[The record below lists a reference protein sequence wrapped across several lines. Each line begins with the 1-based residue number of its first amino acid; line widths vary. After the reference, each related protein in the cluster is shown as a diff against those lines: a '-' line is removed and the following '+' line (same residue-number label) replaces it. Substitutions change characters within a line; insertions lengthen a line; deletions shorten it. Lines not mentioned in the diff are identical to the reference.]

1 MVSVVLL
8 SQMFMSV
15 QASQDQET
23 VPGASQES
31 LQEEE
36 RNQAG
41 DTQED
46 QEKDEDTAEDANT
59 SDGEQKAP
67 SQEEE
72 GGAGGDSD
80 AGSEEE
86 SEDEESRE
94 YIKEAQKALDGI
106 AAQEPLMALVYL
118 CESYSLKESSDP
130 QSGNIAKIPS
140 GTTVFIKGMGVDED
154 FNLWYQVEAELS
166 GRTYTGYIQREYLAY
181 SNELFLEWEDTYFP
195 RMAMSVSGSGLYPDV
210 EAFPA
215 SYQDKLM
222 RLKQAHPNWIFVKQ
236 NTNLEWT
243 KVVSE
248 ENYKDRNLVSK
259 TMGAAYRGDYYGQGW
274 YYASKA
280 AVEYFL
286 DPRNFLDDTRVF
298 QFEQLTY
305 NPSYHSKAAVQN
317 ILSKTFMKGQLP
329 KADMTYADAF
339 YTIGISLKVSP
350 FHLACRVY
358 QEQGEGKSPLI
369 SGTYDAVPEYR
380 GYYNYFNIGASG
392 TTDKQVIE
400 TGLARARKEGWN
412 TPYASLKGGAGILS
426 VNYILRGQD
435 TLYLQKFDVDASDGT
450 LFTHQYMQNIS
461 APYSESAMVKRAYV
475 ETGALDNPFVFKIP
489 VYNNMPGAPCPV
501 PSQTATPTPAQT
513 PAPTAPAA
521 PTPTAKPTA
530 TAVPTPTAKPA
541 ATAESTPTAR
551 PEASAAVSPGTAPS
565 QRPSATKTPAASP
578 TRRPDE
584 GTGSTAKPTETASPA
599 ASPTATAEPTPT
611 AEPVQ
616 TPGLTVKPT
625 ATAAPT
631 PTAKPTATA
640 VPTPTAKP
648 AATAESTPTARPAAS
663 AAISPSAVPGQH
675 PSATKPPAASPTHRP
690 DEGVSQ
696 TPKPAETAPPTAA
709 PADKPA
715 AAQSPTAKPA
725 PTATPTSQPAATA
738 APTAKPAETAAPT
751 ATTASATVST
761 AAPEVKPGA
770 AEGTAK
776 PAAEPKATDAPA
788 DTPRENPTVAPTAIP
803 EATEAPGG
811 DAPDKAESFAKT
823 PSVNV
828 TQNTNSAG
836 VTVTAATPKPYTESG
851 EKKSVSMDMS
861 KTGMVYAQTLQQ
873 IKEQGMEVE
882 LRVGGQASWLIDG
895 SAIEGDELGDIN
907 LGVTFG
913 ESGIPKEQL
922 EILTENE
929 KYIEMS
935 LGHEGEFGFTI
946 VLSVKLEDAEP
957 GQYANLFYYNEA
969 EGDFEFM
976 CAAVVGNTKRAD
988 FEFSHAS
995 DYVIIIS
1002 SETKENLIQ
1011 EKTEML
1017 KEAKARELE
1026 AQAQAKEELPAK
1038 EPKKAAAIIALIL
1051 LGSIAVGI
1059 GVYLVMKRKDED

>member
-166 GRTYTGYIQREYLAY
+166 GSTYTGYIQREYLAY

-513 PAPTAPAA
+513 PAPTA
-521 PTPTAKPTA
+521 
-530 TAVPTPTAKPA
+530 
-541 ATAESTPTAR
+541 
-551 PEASAAVSPGTAPS
+551 
-565 QRPSATKTPAASP
+565 
-578 TRRPDE
+578 
-584 GTGSTAKPTETASPA
+584 
-599 ASPTATAEPTPT
+599 
-611 AEPVQ
+611 
-616 TPGLTVKPT
+616 
-625 ATAAPT
+625 TAAPT

-663 AAISPSAVPGQH
+663 AAISPSAAPGQH
-675 PSATKPPAASPTHRP
+675 PSATKPPKASPTHRP
-690 DEGVSQ
+690 DEGGSQ

-788 DTPRENPTVAPTAIP
+788 DTSRENPAVAPTVIP

-929 KYIEMS
+929 KYLEMS